1 MRQKTLNKKEY
12 KNLLTQL
19 EDLKKICSGITAGSK
34 ELREKLIT
42 DLKERL
48 KDLFLFVRLMIT
60 RDFKSSTGMSFDK
73 WTEFADKICK
83 HFEDISNVVERL
95 YDCHS
100 KGEFDKTTEII
111 DELEQVAKPFLQDYE
126 DTIKSLGKLQKW
138 LAEIPNTVKSV
149 PPGFMSAEDKR
160 TAIEESPK
168 AAADLQKFVKALS
181 EAKMKILTI
190 KNFKK

>member
-48 KDLFLFVRLMIT
+48 KNLFLFVRLMIT

-73 WTEFADKICK
+73 WTEFADKISK

-100 KGEFDKTTEII
+100 KGEEKTTEII
-111 DELEQVAKPFLQDYE
+111 DELEQVAKPFLQDYK
-126 DTIKSLGKLQKW
+126 DTVNSIKKLQKW
-138 LAEIPNTVKSV
+138 LAGVPDAVKSA
-149 PPGFMSAEDKR
+149 PPGFVSAEFKR

-168 AAADLQKFVKALS
+168 AVADLQRFIEALE
-181 EAKMKILTI
+181 EANTKIQAVF
-190 KNFKK
+190 NRSN

>member
-1 MRQKTLNKKEY
+1 MRQATLNKKEY
-12 KNLLTQL
+12 RNLLTQL

-42 DLKERL
+42 DLEERL

-60 RDFKSSTGMSFDK
+60 RDFESSTGMSFDK
-73 WTEFADKICK
+73 WTEFADKISK
-83 HFEDISNVVERL
+83 NFENISNVVERL

-126 DTIKSLGKLQKW
+126 DTIKSLSKLQKW
-138 LAEIPNTVKSV
+138 LAEVPNGVKSA
-149 PPGFMSAEDKR
+149 PPGFVSAEFKR
-160 TAIEESPK
+160 IAMEESPK
-168 AAADLQKFVKALS
+168 AAADLQRLIEALE
-181 EAKMKILTI
+181 EANTKIQAVF
-190 KNFKK
+190 NRSN